1 MSTPSPPA
9 ADDVRTYIVTG
20 AAGGI
25 GGAAAERLRAS
36 GANVVAVDISQRRLD
51 EFAERTA
58 QHPGEVLTVR
68 ADATVE
74 DGANDVVAKALDR
87 FETIHGIANVAG
99 GIPKIDENSY
109 DMLLNEISLDFF
121 TRTFALNVETAF
133 LMSRAAERHLIERSY
148 GKIVNVASLAAWGNR
163 HELGNA
169 AYNSAKAAVVGLTR
183 TMSMLLGKH
192 GIRVNAIA
200 PGLILSP
207 RVQSFVDPGYHDR
220 HLEST
225 ALGRLATLEE
235 AGATIA
241 FLLGPES
248 DGITGEVVRV
258 AAGVR

>member
-1 MSTPSPPA
+1 MGERAT
-9 ADDVRTYIVTG
+9 DDVRTYVITG

-25 GGAAAERLRAS
+25 GGAAAERLLRT

-58 QHPGEVLTVR
+58 DHPGALLTAR
-68 ADATVE
+68 ADVTVE
-74 DGANDVVAKALDR
+74 AGAREVIDKTLER
-87 FETIHGIANVAG
+87 FETFHGLANVAG
-99 GIPKIDENSY
+99 GIPKINESSY
-109 DMLLNEISLDFF
+109 DMLLKDISHDFF
-121 TRTFALNVETAF
+121 TRTFQLNVDTAF
-133 LMSRAAERHLIERSY
+133 LMTKAAEDHLIERDY
-148 GKIVNVASLAAWGNR
+148 GKVVNVASLAAWGNR

-183 TMSMLLGKH
+183 TLSMLLGKH

-207 RVQSFVDPGYHDR
+207 RVQGFVEQGYHDR
-220 HLEST
+220 HLAST

-241 FLLGPES
+241 FLLEPPS
-248 DGITGEVVRV
+248 DGITGELIRV